1 MNYKAKSW
9 VLAGLALATTGAFA
23 QEAAYPNKSV
33 RVLVG
38 FSAGSELD
46 IVARM
51 VSQEL
56 SERLG
61 QKFVVENRTGA
72 GGTVAGAVV
81 AKSPADG
88 YTLFF
93 NSVSHTAS
101 AALYPKLSYNPL
113 QDFAGV
119 SQATSAPNVLL
130 SAPALNIKTAKGLVD
145 LVHQRAG
152 QINFGSAGVGSGTHI
167 AGEMFRLGA
176 KLKVLHVPYKGV
188 PEVVNDTI
196 SSRVE
201 YSFAPIGNV
210 LPFVREKR
218 VTALAVTTITR
229 SPSLPDV
236 PTVAETVIPGF
247 DWDQWYGLFA
257 PAKTPRAAVELLSK
271 EMVRVLAMPEI
282 RERLATRG
290 SMAKSSPTPD
300 DFDRFLKAETEKVS
314 RVIKDGGIKLE

>member
-1 MNYKAKSW
+1 MSTVKNF
-9 VLAGLALATTGAFA
+9 VLAGLALMGTSCFA
-23 QEAAYPNKSV
+23 QGLPGYPTKPV

-38 FSAGSELD
+38 FTAGSELD
-46 IVARM
+46 VVARLVAHEM
-51 VSQEL
+51 SQKW
-56 SERLG
+56 G
-61 QKFVVENRTGA
+61 QQIVVENRAGA
-72 GGTVAGAVV
+72 GGTVAGAVA

-101 AALYPKLSYNPL
+101 SALYPTLTYNPV

-130 SAPALNIKTAKGLVD
+130 TGPGMSVKSVKELIALAREKPD
-145 LVHQRAG
+145 

-176 KLKVLHVPYKGV
+176 ALKVAHVPYKGV
-188 PEVVNDTI
+188 PEVLADTI
-196 SSRVE
+196 TGRIH

-210 LPFVREKR
+210 LPFVKDKR
-218 VTALAVTTITR
+218 VTALAVTTLAR

-236 PTVAETVIPGF
+236 PTVAQAAGLPGF

-257 PAKTPRAAVELLSK
+257 PAKTPRALVEQLSK
-271 EMVRVLAMPEI
+271 EMARVLAIADIKEK
-282 RERLATRG
+282 LATRG
-290 SMAKSSPTPD
+290 SVAKSSTPD
-300 DFDRFLKAETEKVS
+300 EFDRFVRTETDKVNK
-314 RVIKDGGIKLE
+314 VIRDGGIKLE

>member
-1 MNYKAKSW
+1 MNRKSKS
-9 VLAGLALATTGAFA
+9 LAFAGLILTAAGAFA
-23 QEAAYPNKSV
+23 QEGAYPNKPV

-51 VSQEL
+51 VSHEL

-72 GGTVAGAVV
+72 GGTVAGAVA

-101 AALYPKLSYNPL
+101 SALYPKLSYNPL

-130 SAPALNIKTAKGLVD
+130 PAPALNIRTAKELVD
-145 LVHQRAG
+145 HVRQRAG
-152 QINFGSAGVGSGTHI
+152 QINYGSAGVGSGTHI

-176 KLKVLHVPYKGV
+176 QLNVSHVPYKGV
-188 PEVVNDTI
+188 PEVVNDTVAGRI
-196 SSRVE
+196 Q
-201 YSFAPIGNV
+201 YSFAPIGNA
-210 LPFVREKR
+210 LPFVRDKR
-218 VTALAVTTITR
+218 IAALAVTTIAR
-229 SPSLPDV
+229 SPSLPEV

-257 PAKTPRAAVELLSK
+257 PAKTPRAAVELLSR
-271 EMVRVLAMPEI
+271 EMVRVLAMPDI
-282 RERLATRG
+282 REKLATRG
-290 SMAKSSPTPD
+290 SLAKSSPTPEE
-300 DFDRFLKAETEKVS
+300 FDRFLRVETEKVS
-314 RVIKDGGIKLE
+314 KVIRDGGIKLE